1 MLGIRVREV
10 ARKETRRKPECRET
24 GPSVIPGEPAPRE
37 TLLKTAHSGQGRREV
52 AHSALRTEL
61 KISGIVLSALRTE
74 LKISGIVLSAIQADS
89 ELERGHG

>member
-1 MLGIRVREV
+1 MLEIRVREV

-24 GPSVIPGEPAPRE
+24 GLSVIPSEPAPRE
-37 TLLKTAHSGQGRREV
+37 TLLKTAQSGQGRREI
-52 AHSALRTEL
+52 AH
-61 KISGIVLSALRTE
+61 SALRTE